1 MNKVTVIKTIQG
13 VAKEFGFDLTQDNVD
28 DLLKIFTKTYEV
40 LGEELEI
47 GESVNVG
54 CVKLSKKKVAKRQG
68 TSKLGNQEVT
78 WKTPEKIKLILSTK
92 KSFEKEHEQELN

>member
-1 MNKVTVIKTIQG
+1 MNKNTVIKTIQS

-40 LGEELEI
+40 LGEGLEI

-54 CVKLSKKKVAKRQG
+54 ATVLTKKKVAARKG
-68 TSKLGNQEVT
+68 VSKLGGEKIE
-78 WKTPEKIKLILSTK
+78 WETPEKVKLKISTK
-92 KSFEKEHEQELN
+92 NSFEKDHEVEI

>member
-1 MNKVTVIKTIQG
+1 MNKTTVIKTIQG

-40 LGEELEI
+40 LGEKLEI

-54 CVKLSKKKVAKRQG
+54 ATVLTKKKVAAKKG
-68 TSKLGNQEVT
+68 VSKLSGQEIPWET
-78 WKTPEKIKLILSTK
+78 SEKVKLMISTK
-92 KSFEKEHEQELN
+92 KSFEKEHEVEI

>member
-1 MNKVTVIKTIQG
+1 MNKNTVIKTIQS

-28 DLLKIFTKTYEV
+28 DLLKIFTKTYET

-54 CVKLSKKKVAKRQG
+54 ATVLTKKKTKARSGV
-68 TSKLGNQEVT
+68 SKLGEQEIEWSV
-78 WKTPEKIKLILSTK
+78 PEKVKLVIGTK
-92 KSFEKEHEQELN
+92 KSFEKDHEVEI

>member
-40 LGEELEI
+40 LGE
-47 GESVNVG
+47 
-54 CVKLSKKKVAKRQG
+54 
-68 TSKLGNQEVT
+68 
-78 WKTPEKIKLILSTK
+78 
-92 KSFEKEHEQELN
+92 